1 MVWEYLQPLIV
12 YVHFVMGLKNLP
24 LHQEVLLKIIF
35 ADVIQLMAKI
45 ALGVE
50 KHVIM
55 MRR

>member
-1 MVWEYLQPLIV
+1 MVWEYFQPQIV
-12 YVHFVMGLKNLP
+12 YVHFVTGLKNLP

-35 ADVIQLMAKI
+35 ADVIQLMVKI

-55 MRR
+55 MPR

>member
-1 MVWEYLQPLIV
+1 
-12 YVHFVMGLKNLP
+12 MGLKNLP

-50 KHVIM
+50 KYVIM

>member
-1 MVWEYLQPLIV
+1 V
-12 YVHFVMGLKNLP
+12 YVHFAMGLKSLL
-24 LHQEVLLKIIF
+24 LHQEVLLKIIS
-35 ADVIQLMAKI
+35 ADVIQQMAKI

>member
-1 MVWEYLQPLIV
+1 
-12 YVHFVMGLKNLP
+12 MGLKNLP

-45 ALGVE
+45 ALCVE
-50 KHVIM
+50 RYVIM

>member
-1 MVWEYLQPLIV
+1 V
-12 YVHFVMGLKNLP
+12 YVHFVTGLKNLP

-55 MRR
+55 MPR